1 MSETHQDKED
11 PFQLK
16 WARINEAKEK
26 IDEVYSKFGKLS
38 SELYE
43 IMNDSVKG
51 LPEKTMEEVLD
62 RLRKHN
68 TACVAN
74 MAENELIVY
83 QRDTS
88 ETLLR
93 QIADLGEETNL
104 EVELTS
110 LESFKQIGQ
119 KLLLDNPNAME
130 RNKLESAEMLLLAAN
145 FFRSKW
151 NDKDIEETAIPY
163 DDYTSYIKANSFT
176 LDSYPDNWKEALI
189 PTMIHDGYV
198 FHNVGTVLCAKPA
211 TTGLQGYPSD
221 KPVHPIISQRK
232 DFDLRRHAR
241 GLRD

>member
-1 MSETHQDKED
+1 MSETHQDNED

-38 SELYE
+38 SELHK
-43 IMNDSVKG
+43 IMSDSVKG
-51 LPEKTMEEVLD
+51 LPEGTMEEVLD

-88 ETLLR
+88 ETLLSEVTKPS
-93 QIADLGEETNL
+93 QETNL

-130 RNKLESAEMLLLAAN
+130 RNKVESAEMLLLAAN

-151 NDKDIEETAIPY
+151 GGKDIEETAIPY
-163 DDYTSYIKANSFT
+163 DDYTSYIEDNSFT

-211 TTGLQGYPSD
+211 TRGLKGYLSD
-221 KPVHPIISQRK
+221 NPVHPIISQRK